1 MKKSPIQISFMT
13 PNKITQL
20 LLLLGIMFY
29 FSACKDDEVL
39 FPENYNQLTPFYPI
53 DSGFWIE
60 YSVDS
65 TIHLNIDDQYL
76 VDTSIDAHHFN
87 LREQIDS
94 SFVDGEGKI
103 AWMVSRYKR
112 DADSLPWLFT
122 SMWTARLS
130 STSLERVE
138 DNQRYIRLT
147 FPLKSGRT
155 WNGNAYN
162 LLGEAVYKYE
172 DVYSP
177 KMYSALNFD
186 STVVVNQ
193 DDFVSNISRSVKEE
207 VYGNHIGLLYK
218 SIDSVRVAATP
229 GGIIILNGLEY
240 KQTITNY
247 KH

>member
-1 MKKSPIQISFMT
+1 MTSTNICKLLILLGLISF
-13 PNKITQL
+13 
-20 LLLLGIMFY
+20 
-29 FSACKDDEVL
+29 FSACKNDEVL
-39 FPENYNQLTPFYPI
+39 FPENTTQLTPFYPI

-76 VDTSIDAHHFN
+76 VDTSIEAHHFN

-94 SFVDGEGKI
+94 SFIDGEGKI
-103 AWMVSRYKR
+103 AWMISRYKR

-122 SMWTARLS
+122 SMWTAKLS

-147 FPLKSGRT
+147 FPIKEGRI

-162 LLGEAVYKYE
+162 LLGDANYKYQN
-172 DVYSP
+172 VYNS
-177 KMYSALNFD
+177 MTYASVNFD
-186 STVVVNQ
+186 STVSVNQ
-193 DDFVSNISRSVKEE
+193 DDFVSNISRSVKNE
-207 VYGNHIGLLYK
+207 VYGNHVGLLYK
-218 SIDSVRVAATP
+218 SIDSVRVASTS

-240 KQTITNY
+240 TQTITNY